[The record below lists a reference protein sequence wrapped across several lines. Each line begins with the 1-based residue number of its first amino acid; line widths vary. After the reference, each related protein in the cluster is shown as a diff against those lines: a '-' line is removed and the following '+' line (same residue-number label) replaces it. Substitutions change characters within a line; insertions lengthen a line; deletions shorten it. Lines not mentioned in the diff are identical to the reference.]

1 MSSLLSVRRFA
12 SLQTIRRDAQDT
24 VRSRKLFPNS
34 SYSSQQR
41 TRQTHNSRHGVDS
54 YSLLIYINRRRK
66 QRKEKKDRKKWKKIW
81 TVETSDEA
89 NDRSQSAEQK
99 RSRRSKGDS
108 KEAELRLI
116 CSQVARRRRRV
127 RANYLTYSP
136 CCCYE
141 TLNKVK
147 YKKKK
152 KDKGE
157 REKKNQ
163 KMEEKRRRQKI
174 PRVWQVDERARVKA
188 RSKQPTRCQ
197 ELFLSKR
204 TCLKIIWRNSEYQ
217 PVQYLF

>member
-1 MSSLLSVRRFA
+1 
-12 SLQTIRRDAQDT
+12 
-24 VRSRKLFPNS
+24 
-34 SYSSQQR
+34 
-41 TRQTHNSRHGVDS
+41 
-54 YSLLIYINRRRK
+54 
-66 QRKEKKDRKKWKKIW
+66 
-81 TVETSDEA
+81 VETSDEA

-152 KDKGE
+152 TENGKEKPTSKDSAG
-157 REKKNQ
+157 
-163 KMEEKRRRQKI
+163 MTSG
-174 PRVWQVDERARVKA
+174 RACPGQSEVKA
-188 RSKQPTRCQ
+188 ADT
-197 ELFLSKR
+197 LSR
-204 TCLKIIWRNSEYQ
+204 TVS
-217 PVQYLF
+217 F